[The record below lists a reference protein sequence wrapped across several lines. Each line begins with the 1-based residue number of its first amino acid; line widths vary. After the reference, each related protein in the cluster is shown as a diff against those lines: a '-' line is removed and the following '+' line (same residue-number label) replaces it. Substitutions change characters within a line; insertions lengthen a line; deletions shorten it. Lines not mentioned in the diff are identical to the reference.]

1 MFALYESS
9 EARMGLP
16 PFEKR
21 ILCFGSDSGSPKS
34 GFGHFME
41 LKVYRSKGRKK
52 TRPIVEPFRNT
63 SNRNGKDCSIQTEDI
78 GIK

>member
-16 PFEKR
+16 LSEKR

-52 TRPIVEPFRNT
+52 TQPIVEPFRNA
-63 SNRNGKDCSIQTEDI
+63 SNRNGKDCLIQTDDI

>member
-1 MFALYESS
+1 MFALYRSS

-16 PFEKR
+16 SSEKR
-21 ILCFGSDSGSPKS
+21 VLCFGSDSGSPKS

-52 TRPIVEPFRNT
+52 TPPIVEPFRNA
-63 SNRNGKDCSIQTEDI
+63 SNRNGKDGLIQTDVI